1 MQRGACVVLHGA
13 QRPWPLALRVQP
25 ALGRMGSDELN
36 AGKANPFMSKELFNY
51 V

>member
-1 MQRGACVVLHGA
+1 MWFSMEPE
-13 QRPWPLALRVQP
+13 RPWPLALKAQP

-36 AGKANPFMSKELFNY
+36 AGKTNPSVSKELFNY

>member
-1 MQRGACVVLHGA
+1 MWFSMELE
-13 QRPWPLALRVQP
+13 RPWPLALRAKP